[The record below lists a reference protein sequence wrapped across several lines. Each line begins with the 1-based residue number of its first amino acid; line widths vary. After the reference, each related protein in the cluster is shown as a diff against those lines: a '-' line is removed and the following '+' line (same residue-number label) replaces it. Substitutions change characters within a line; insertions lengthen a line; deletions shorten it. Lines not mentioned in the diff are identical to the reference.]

1 MIYLQMLTRAEVFAE
16 FKNYRVVRYDAYKQ
30 AMVSVPVIPE
40 VAFYEVIPGIQE
52 LELLP

>member
-1 MIYLQMLTRAEVFAE
+1 MVYLQMLTRAEVLKQFN
-16 FKNYRVVRYDAYKQ
+16 KYKVVRYDVKTQ
-30 AMVSVPVIPE
+30 SMVSVPVIPE

>member
-1 MIYLQMLTRAEVFAE
+1 MVYLQMLTRAEVLNQFH
-16 FKNYRVVRYDAYKQ
+16 KYKVVRFDSRTS

-52 LELLP
+52 LELLD

>member
-1 MIYLQMLTRAEVFAE
+1 MVYLQMLTRAEVLKQFN
-16 FKNYRVVRYDAYKQ
+16 KYKIVRYDVKTQ